1 MPAANSRFKL
11 IKAGRLLDS
20 AGGPPVHDGAV
31 LVDGNVISAVGRA
44 CEVRAPE
51 GAEVEV
57 FDYPGRTIM
66 PGMVDCHTHNN
77 GFGDGRAGDDVGDMP
92 DEILMLQSARN
103 LRASLFSGVTTIRE
117 NGPKNFTMFRMRD
130 AINEG
135 LAVGPRMNLC
145 GRPIAIIG
153 GHMGYFGSVVTG
165 AVEARAMT
173 RQLIKEGAD
182 YIKVTATGGTTRTSF
197 PLLPSFT
204 VEELQAITDEAH
216 RFGKL
221 TGTHCISTQGTINSL
236 DAGVDMII
244 HCGFLEADGTPN
256 FREDVAERLGRQG
269 AYINPTVHVG
279 RARIWVLQ
287 NKKESEGLTPAE
299 QDQLDD
305 MLRSNDVKLEHTRRM
320 QEMGLRVITGSDS
333 SWGNYQLGNT
343 VNETE
348 CLVMAGYSPMQG
360 VLSVTIEAARALDM
374 DDIVGSLE
382 TGKKADVIVVDGSP
396 DENILDLWKV
406 DEVFFN
412 GERVDRGSE
421 KSMASTRQQR
431 PAGGP

>member
-1 MPAANSRFKL
+1 
-11 IKAGRLLDS
+11 
-20 AGGPPVHDGAV
+20 
-31 LVDGNVISAVGRA
+31 
-44 CEVRAPE
+44 
-51 GAEVEV
+51 
-57 FDYPGRTIM
+57 
-66 PGMVDCHTHNN
+66 
-77 GFGDGRAGDDVGDMP
+77 
-92 DEILMLQSARN
+92 
-103 LRASLFSGVTTIRE
+103 
-117 NGPKNFTMFRMRD
+117 
-130 AINEG
+130 
-135 LAVGPRMNLC
+135 MNLC
-145 GRPIAIIG
+145 GRPISIIG
-153 GHMGYFGSVVTG
+153 GHMSYFGSVVTG

-204 VEELQAITDEAH
+204 VEELEAITDEAH
-216 RFGKL
+216 KFGKL

-305 MLRSNDVKLEHTRRM
+305 MLRANDVKLDHTRRM

-333 SWGNYQLGNT
+333 SWGDYQLGNT

-348 CLVMAGYSPMQG
+348 CLVMAGYSHMQG
-360 VLSVTIEAARALDM
+360 ILSVTIEAAGALDM

-382 TGKKADVIVVDGSP
+382 PGKKADVIVVDGSP
-396 DENILDLWKV
+396 DEDILDLWKI

-412 GERVDRGSE
+412 GERIDRGSE
-421 KSMASTRQQR
+421 KSLASIRQQR
-431 PAGGP
+431 PSEGP